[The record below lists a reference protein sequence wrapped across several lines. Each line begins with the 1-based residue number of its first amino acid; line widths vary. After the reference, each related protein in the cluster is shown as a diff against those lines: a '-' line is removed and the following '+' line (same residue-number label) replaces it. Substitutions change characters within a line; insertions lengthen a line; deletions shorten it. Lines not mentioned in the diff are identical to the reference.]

1 MEAKT
6 NYTLV
11 GFSVIIL
18 LVALCAGAI
27 WLSFGFDKTSYQNY
41 VVYTKESVSGLAEEA
56 LVKFNGVKIGFVDS
70 VSLSPDQPGKVR
82 ILLKIAQGTPITKST
97 FATMMAQGIT
107 GSSYLNLSEDGKNHE
122 LLSSNSA
129 RPIPEIPYH
138 DSFFYRI
145 EKNFDII
152 SQQIEGVFSE
162 HNAKNIADILSN
174 IKNVSDI
181 INENNQNM
189 NKLLKDMPQISKEL
203 LKAVN
208 EVSIMSTDVANAGRN
223 VTTVMKSARFTI
235 DKFNQQAIPPAVDL
249 INRLNQIAATM
260 EDIAR
265 DVEQNPAII
274 IRGKKPDPVG
284 PGE

>member
-18 LVALCAGAI
+18 LIALCAGAI
-27 WLSFGFDKTSYQNY
+27 WLSFGFDKTAYQNY

-56 LVKFNGVKIGFVDS
+56 LVKFNGVKIGFVEN

-107 GSSYLNLSEDGKNHE
+107 GTSYLNLSEEGKNHE
-122 LLSSNSA
+122 LLKPTVA
-129 RPIPEIPYH
+129 HPVLEIPYH

-145 EKNFDII
+145 EKNFDTI
-152 SQQIEGVFSE
+152 SQQIESIFSA
-162 HNAKNIADILSN
+162 HNAKNIAAILSN
-174 IKNVSDI
+174 LKNVTHI
-181 INENNQNM
+181 IDENNQNV
-189 NKLLKDMPQISKEL
+189 NQLLKDMPKISKEL
-203 LKAVN
+203 LQAVN
-208 EVSIMSTDVANAGRN
+208 EVSIMSNDVANAGRN
-223 VTTVMKSARFTI
+223 VSTVMKATRFTI

-260 EDIAR
+260 EDIAN
-265 DVEQNPAII
+265 DIEQNPAII
-274 IRGKKPDPVG
+274 IRGKSPDPAG

>member
-1 MEAKT
+1 
-6 NYTLV
+6 
-11 GFSVIIL
+11 
-18 LVALCAGAI
+18 
-27 WLSFGFDKTSYQNY
+27 
-41 VVYTKESVSGLAEEA
+41 
-56 LVKFNGVKIGFVDS
+56 
-70 VSLSPDQPGKVR
+70 
-82 ILLKIAQGTPITKST
+82 
-97 FATMMAQGIT
+97 MAQGIT

-129 RPIPEIPYH
+129 HPIPEIPYH

-181 INENNQNM
+181 INENNQNV

-223 VTTVMKSARFTI
+223 VTTVMKAARFTI

-260 EDIAR
+260 EDIAK

-274 IRGKKPDPVG
+274 IRGKKPDPAG

>member
-18 LVALCAGAI
+18 LIALCAGAI

-122 LLSSNSA
+122 LLVSTSA

-145 EKNFDII
+145 EKNFDVI
-152 SQQIEGVFSE
+152 SQQIEGIFSE

-174 IKNVSDI
+174 LRNVTSI
-181 INENNQNM
+181 IDENNQNV
-189 NKLLKDMPQISKEL
+189 NKILKDMPQISKEL

-208 EVSIMSTDVANAGRN
+208 EVSIMSNDVANAGRN
-223 VTTVMKSARFTI
+223 VTTVMKAARFTI

-260 EDIAR
+260 EDIAQ
-265 DVEQNPAII
+265 DIEQNPAIV
-274 IRGKKPDPVG
+274 IRGKKPDPAG

>member
-11 GFSVIIL
+11 GFSVIVL
-18 LVALCAGAI
+18 LIALCAGAI
-27 WLSFGFDKTSYQNY
+27 WLSFGFDKTAYQNY

-56 LVKFNGVKIGFVDS
+56 LVKFNGVKIGVVDS

-82 ILLKIAQGTPITKST
+82 ILLKIAQGTPITRST

-107 GSSYLNLSEDGKNHE
+107 GASYLNLSEDGQNHE
-122 LLSSNSA
+122 LLSSTSA
-129 RPIPEIPYH
+129 HPIPEIAYH

-145 EKNFDII
+145 EKNFDTI

-162 HNAKNIADILSN
+162 QNAKNIAAILLN
-174 IKNVSDI
+174 LKNVTNMID
-181 INENNQNM
+181 ENNQNV
-189 NKLLKDMPQISKEL
+189 NRLLKDMPQMSKEL

-208 EVSIMSTDVANAGRN
+208 QVSIMSNDVANAGRQ
-223 VTTVMKSARFTI
+223 VSTVMKATRFTI

-260 EDIAR
+260 EDIAK
-265 DVEQNPAII
+265 DIEQNPAII
-274 IRGKKPDPVG
+274 IRGKKPDPAG